1 MGIPAEGDEV
11 TRILKL
17 YGDAAEAWG
26 RAPLLSCE
34 REQISMLR
42 CVMLLVRLTG
52 YL

>member
-17 YGDAAEAWG
+17 YGDAARRG